1 MRGDADTKGC
11 GDKMVIVATW
21 TGDTNMVKERNSPIH
36 ARIDFYIASR
46 MFNSEPIASAN
57 PGEIEHLAVRRLG
70 SSQTGKKSEGWR
82 QRHPNSLTVN
92 GGR

>member
-1 MRGDADTKGC
+1 
-11 GDKMVIVATW
+11 
-21 TGDTNMVKERNSPIH
+21 MVKERNSPIH

-46 MFNSEPIASAN
+46 MLNSEPTAGVN

-70 SSQTGKKSEGWR
+70 SSQTGKKSEGR
-82 QRHPNSLTVN
+82 RERHQNSPTVN